1 MTEPSS
7 AHALVSLPETPVLPS
22 THVSR
27 YANNAKATNT
37 RKAYRVDWD
46 AFVLWCDTH
55 GRSPMPATPETLV
68 EYLEGLADTG
78 AKVATIKRRL
88 SSISVAH
95 QMRGHEHDNPTR
107 SGLVTTSMQG
117 IRRTLGTAQTQKTP
131 LVTAELAR
139 LVAACEQLSQPLAAA
154 RDRALVLIGCS
165 GGFRRSELVAL
176 NVADITETANGLELT
191 LHHSKTDQEGAGAV
205 VAVPYGSH
213 PHTCPVRS
221 LHAWLGLSGIS
232 EGPIWREIDR
242 HGTLGA
248 GRLHADSV
256 ARIIKRA
263 CTLAGLDPA
272 GYSGHSLRSGMATA
286 AAAGG
291 APERA
296 IMRQGRWTSRA
307 MVDRYVRHGT
317 LWQEC
322 AAAYMGL

>member
-1 MTEPSS
+1 MNHQS
-7 AHALVSLPETPVLPS
+7 AALAEVPKTRALPS

-27 YANNAKATNT
+27 YAGNAKAENT
-37 RKAYRVDWD
+37 KKPYRVDWD
-46 AFVLWCDTH
+46 DFVLWCGIH
-55 GRSPMPATPETLV
+55 GRQPILATPETLV
-68 EYLEGLADTG
+68 EYLESLADAG

-95 QMRGHEHDNPTR
+95 QVRGYEHHNPAR
-107 SGLVTTSMQG
+107 SAPVITSMQG
-117 IRRTLGTAQTQKTP
+117 IRRTLGTAQTQKAP
-131 LVTAELAR
+131 LVTAELTR
-139 LVAACEQLSQPLAAA
+139 LIDACEQQSPLMAA
-154 RDRALVLIGCS
+154 RNRALLLIGCS

-176 NVADITETANGLELT
+176 DVADIGETREGLELI
-191 LHHSKTDQEGAGAV
+191 LRRSKTDQEGASVV
-205 VAVPYGSH
+205 VAVPYGLH
-213 PHTCPVRS
+213 PHTCPVRA
-221 LHAWLGLSGIS
+221 LRAWLTLSGIT
-232 EGPIWREIDR
+232 EGPVWREIDR
-242 HGTLGA
+242 HGNLGA

-272 GYSGHSLRSGMATA
+272 RYSGHSLRSGMATA

-296 IMRQGRWTSRA
+296 IMRQGRWASRA

-317 LWQEC
+317 IWQEC